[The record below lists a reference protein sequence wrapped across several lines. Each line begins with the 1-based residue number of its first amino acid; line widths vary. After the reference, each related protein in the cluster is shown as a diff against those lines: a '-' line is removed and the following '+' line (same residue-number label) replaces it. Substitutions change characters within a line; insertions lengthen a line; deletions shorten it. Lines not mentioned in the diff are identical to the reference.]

1 MAIIEEIERALGGG
15 ETVAVA
21 TVTEAGEPPFLTL
34 GEKLLVRRDGSGA
47 GGFGDAAVDEAVR
60 ALAAEAIGALPRI
73 AMQTLYVGRE
83 AGTDGERVAGDGG
96 WERRTSTRR
105 HEARPGDAR
114 IMVQLFESPARLVIV
129 GGGHVGLALAMI
141 GEQSGF
147 SVSVLDDREQF
158 ANVERFPMA
167 DQVHSGPID
176 ESLAAMVIDGSDYIV
191 LVSRGHQQDELALR
205 SVVGRGAAY
214 VGMIGSKR
222 RTATVLEHLAAEGL
236 DRAALEAVSTP
247 IGLDIGA
254 ETPEEIALSILA
266 EIVQLRR
273 GGSGR
278 RMSEGRPGIA

>member
-1 MAIIEEIERALGGG
+1 MAILEAIERALGGG

-21 TVTEAGEPPFLTL
+21 TVTEAGDPAFLPL
-34 GEKLLVRRDGSGA
+34 GEKLLVRRDGSGL

-60 ALAAEAIGALPRI
+60 VLATEAIGALPRI

-83 AGTDGERVAGDGG
+83 AGADGERVAGEDG

-141 GEQSGF
+141 GEQAGF
-147 SVSVLDDREQF
+147 SVAVIDDREQF

-167 DQVHSGPID
+167 DEVRSGPID
-176 ESLAAMVIDGSDYIV
+176 ESLAAMAIDGSAYVV

-205 SVVGRGAAY
+205 SVIGRGAAY

-222 RTATVLEHLAAEGL
+222 RTATVLAHLVAEGL
-236 DRAALEAVSTP
+236 DYTALQAVSTP

-278 RMSEGRPGIA
+278 RMSEGRPSIA